1 MTEKTKKSFKSGKR
15 PVDSSED
22 NGPKKKFKDDDKAK
36 ATFKHDK
43 RKFMGNK
50 KFGNQK
56 TEKPLEKPNW
66 NDLKTKKKDL
76 KIQRKK
82 NRVKDLY
89 EISVQAKKLY
99 EQLKQ

>member
-1 MTEKTKKSFKSGKR
+1 MTEKFKKSKSLKR
-15 PVDSSED
+15 TAELSEES
-22 NGPKKKFKDDDKAK
+22 GSKKKFKDEGGKSK
-36 ATFKHDK
+36 TTFK
-43 RKFMGNK
+43 RKFVPGK
-50 KFGNQK
+50 KFDNSK
-56 TEKPLEKPNW
+56 SDKPLEKPNW
-66 NDLKTKKKDL
+66 NDLKSKKKDL